1 MTEQQPEAQSSNMAQ
16 AEPTSYGKSPLRV
29 SYKVPFSLRLRYA
42 ITSIAHFFRIMPAQ
56 PNYAESPE
64 FLPIKNGE
72 RVQSYCTSLRML
84 YIDPKTSRL
93 DRKHWKVAEI
103 KTYKDKSTTVKHEYL
118 IVTLSDGDRGEVFL
132 RVDRRLQDSSA
143 KAFGKALIGRRSSSV
158 PNPHSSDS
166 DSGKQDGAQPNE
178 ENANPFTKLAVD
190 EVVIVTPNLD
200 KQKLVQ
206 HVMFESEKRVSLP
219 QFIVLTC
226 AINNYS
232 SEYNLF
238 WKNCYWFCFVA
249 VVMLQKLS
257 TGSMPDLSARGQQ
270 GTWLGLRTD
279 KLWTEVKFDLLSTM
293 YDTLW
298 SAFEND
304 VCSITEDLDITD
316 TNESWQIDSIINHPD
331 NRQAKEEKKRAD
343 KAERRAEES
352 DKRAEEERRHAQE
365 EKRRAEEEKHR
376 AEEEKHRAEEER
388 RRAEEEKHRAE
399 EERRRAEQLERQL
412 ADLKAQ
418 LAQSKG
424 KDPTD
429 VISQQWVDLRG

>member
-16 AEPTSYGKSPLRV
+16 AESTSYGKSPLRV

-42 ITSIAHFFRIMPAQ
+42 ITSIAHFFRIMPPQ

-72 RVQSYCTSLRML
+72 RVGSYCTSLRML
-84 YIDPKTSRL
+84 YINPKMAHL

-118 IVTLSDGDRGEVFL
+118 IATLSDGDRGEVFL
-132 RVDRRLQDSSA
+132 RIDRRLQDSSA

-166 DSGKQDGAQPNE
+166 DSGKQDGAQPND
-178 ENANPFTKLAVD
+178 ENANAFTKFAVD
-190 EVVIVTPNLD
+190 EVAIVTPNLD
-200 KQKLVQ
+200 KQKLVEH
-206 HVMFESEKRVSLP
+206 HVFESEQRVSLP

-232 SEYNLF
+232 SEYHLF
-238 WKNCYWFCFVA
+238 GKNCYWFCFVA
-249 VVMLQKLS
+249 VVLLQKLS
-257 TGSMPDLSARGQQ
+257 TGSLPDLSVRGQQ
-270 GTWLGLRTD
+270 GTWLGLPTD
-279 KLWTEVKFDLLSTM
+279 KLWKDVNFEMLSTM
-293 YDTLW
+293 YDTMW
-298 SAFEND
+298 SAFENE
-304 VCSITEDLDITD
+304 VCSITENLDITD
-316 TNESWQIDSIINHPD
+316 TNGSWQIDSIINHPD

-343 KAERRAEES
+343 KEARLRQEEQKRAEQAERRAEES
-352 DKRAEEERRHAQE
+352 DKRAEEEKRH
-365 EKRRAEEEKHR
+365 
-376 AEEEKHRAEEER
+376 AEEER
-388 RRAEEEKHRAE
+388 RHAE

-424 KDPTD
+424 KGPSD
-429 VISQQWVDLRG
+429 VFSRQWVDFHCIAT